1 MNTNYKINTEWNVW
15 IHSIFDVYWNILS
28 YKYIFNIANLYD
40 YIYFISNLKDI
51 YLSRNMVFI
60 MRAGIEPIW
69 EDDNN
74 RNGCTFSFK
83 IDNKHRLKEFDILL
97 KKVIS
102 ESIHRELENYNNI
115 TGISIV
121 PKRAFTIIKIWVRNK
136 NTLEIINTYK
146 PYIIDSNLHIKH
158 H

>member
-15 IHSIFDVYWNILS
+15 IHSIFDDNWNIHS
-28 YKYIFNIANLYD
+28 YKNIFNIANLYD
-40 YIYFISNLKDI
+40 YKYFISNMKDI

-60 MRAGIEPIW
+60 MRGGIEPIW